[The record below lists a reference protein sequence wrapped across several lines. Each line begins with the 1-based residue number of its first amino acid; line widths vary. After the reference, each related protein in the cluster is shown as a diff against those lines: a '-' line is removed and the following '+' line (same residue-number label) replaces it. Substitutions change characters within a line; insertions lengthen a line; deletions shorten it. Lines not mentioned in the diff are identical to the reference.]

1 VNLPRPST
9 RALVAAGAAI
19 VLLLGAAAGAW
30 YWHDAQQRRAG
41 TAYADVMTRVWA
53 AQGPQGA
60 PDLRAQ
66 AQQDLE
72 RVMAQYPSAS
82 GVAEAALELGNLRY
96 AAQQYAQARGAY
108 EVAVARAS
116 SPTVRTLARTSIGYT
131 WEAERDFAKAI
142 DAYQSVARALGP
154 KDFLWEQAH
163 FDLARAQELGGKRT
177 EAAATYQKILKDAVA
192 TPRADDARRELTR
205 LGAKPEK

>member
-1 VNLPRPST
+1 MNLPRPST
-9 RALVAAGAAI
+9 RALVAAGAAL
-19 VLLLGAAAGAW
+19 VLLLAAAAGAW

-41 TAYADVMTRVWA
+41 AAYADVMARVWA
-53 AQGPQGA
+53 AQAPQGA
-60 PDLRAQ
+60 PDARVQ

-108 EVAVARAS
+108 EVAAARAS

-142 DAYQSVARALGP
+142 DAYQTVARALGP

-163 FDLARAQELGGKRT
+163 FDLARAQELGGKRA
-177 EAAATYQKILKDAVA
+177 EATATYQKIVKEAA
-192 TPRADDARRELTR
+192 GNPRTDEARRELTR

>member
-1 VNLPRPST
+1 
-9 RALVAAGAAI
+9 
-19 VLLLGAAAGAW
+19 
-30 YWHDAQQRRAG
+30 
-41 TAYADVMTRVWA
+41 
-53 AQGPQGA
+53 
-60 PDLRAQ
+60 
-66 AQQDLE
+66 
-72 RVMAQYPSAS
+72 MAQYPSAS